1 MEQIYTIPVN
11 EAFDACMKEGVYEC
25 PLCKMYEVL
34 EKKELDYSLG
44 PAMMEPNTRIKM
56 NEQGFC
62 HTHFEKMAKM
72 DNKLSLALILESHI
86 NELKGKLEGNF
97 FERLFGNTYKTHIKL
112 VKYQNE
118 NCFICERI
126 EYHFKRM
133 LDTILY
139 LYKTERAFKS
149 KVAGQR
155 VFCLP
160 HYKELLELC
169 KAQLTGENFKEIF
182 DITSEIQRKY
192 FEKISGD
199 VSWFCKKFDYRYKDE
214 PWGDSKDSIVRAIAL
229 LSGK

>member
-1 MEQIYTIPVN
+1 
-11 EAFDACMKEGVYEC
+11 
-25 PLCKMYEVL
+25 
-34 EKKELDYSLG
+34 
-44 PAMMEPNTRIKM
+44 
-56 NEQGFC
+56 
-62 HTHFEKMAKM
+62 
-72 DNKLSLALILESHI
+72 
-86 NELKGKLEGNF
+86 
-97 FERLFGNTYKTHIKL
+97 
-112 VKYQNE
+112 
-118 NCFICERI
+118 
-126 EYHFKRM
+126 
-133 LDTILY
+133 
-139 LYKTERAFKS
+139 
-149 KVAGQR
+149 